1 MAIESNQANL
11 LANAHKSGQ
20 SPLEV
25 ALVPRLLDSDPIR
38 ALAAPDAQH
47 DPFLIYAPLLEHR
60 PVFWYEPLHSWM
72 LTRYADCTAVLRD
85 SARFSTDWRRVGETV
100 PPAARSIQ
108 ALDPPEQTPV
118 RRLFV
123 EAVRAAHNDEVR
135 DEVVQQTITRL
146 DVLAGRDSFDFVTEF
161 AEPLALATIA
171 RLLGVPAPDP
181 AWFVPLANAIS
192 DGMDGHLWTDRLA
205 PATAA
210 RTELAALAGQWLAD
224 PDAGGIVGFVARR
237 AEHYGVD
244 PALTATT
251 LRVALHAGYT
261 SASKL
266 LSLSAVALLDVPGN
280 LAAFRAADTN
290 TAVEELTRYTSLV
303 QGVARACVTDTDLAG
318 VTLHAGDAVTLLL
331 GAANRD
337 PAQFDKPGELLLDRL
352 PNPHLGFGRG
362 THACIGSL
370 FAVMQTGI
378 VFSILADRY
387 PRARSIRAPT
397 YPGNVTQRTVGHL
410 EVSLT

>member
-1 MAIESNQANL
+1 MTRS
-11 LANAHKSGQ
+11 
-20 SPLEV
+20 
-25 ALVPRLLDSDPIR
+25 LDSDPIY

-47 DPFLIYAPLLEHR
+47 DPFLVYRPLLDQR
-60 PVFWYEPLHSWM
+60 PVFWHEPLHSWV
-72 LTRYADCTAVLRD
+72 LTRYADCSAVLRD
-85 SARFSTDWRRVGETV
+85 SLRFSTDWTRVGETV

-108 ALDPPEQTPV
+108 SLDPPEQTPV
-118 RRLFV
+118 RRLFI
-123 EAVRAAHNDEVR
+123 EAVRASNGDAVR
-135 DEVVQQTITRL
+135 DEVTRQAGTRL
-146 DVLAGRDSFDFVTEF
+146 DALAGRASFDFVTEF

-171 RLLGVPAPDP
+171 RLLGVVPPDP

-192 DGMDGHLWTDRLA
+192 DGMDGHLLTDRLA

-210 RTELAALAGQWLAD
+210 RAELAALTGRWLAAPGTD
-224 PDAGGIVGFVARR
+224 GVVGFVARR
-237 AEHYGVD
+237 AGDYGVD
-244 PALTATT
+244 AALTATT

-266 LSLSAVALLDVPGN
+266 LSLSAVALLGAPDG
-280 LAAFRAADTN
+280 LAAFRSADTN

-303 QGVARACVTDTDLAG
+303 QGVARACVEETELAG
-318 VTLHAGDAVTLLL
+318 VTLRKGDAVTLLL

-337 PAQFDKPGELLLDRL
+337 PAQFPKPDRLWLDRL
-352 PNPHLGFGRG
+352 PNAHLGFGRG

-387 PRARSIRAPT
+387 PQARSVNAPT
-397 YPGNVTQRTVGHL
+397 YPGNITQRTVGRL
-410 EVSLT
+410 EVSLS

>member
-1 MAIESNQANL
+1 LPPEEAS
-11 LANAHKSGQ
+11 
-20 SPLEV
+20 
-25 ALVPRLLDSDPIR
+25 VPRSLDSDPIH

-47 DPFLIYAPLLEHR
+47 DPFLVYAPLLEQR
-60 PVFWYEPLHSWM
+60 PVFWYEPLHSWV
-72 LTRYADCTAVLRD
+72 LTRHADCAAVLRD
-85 SARFSTDWRRVGETV
+85 SARFSTDWTRVGETV

-108 ALDPPEQTPV
+108 SLDPPEQTPV

-123 EAVRAAHNDEVR
+123 EAVRAAHDDAVREEVAR
-135 DEVVQQTITRL
+135 QAIARL
-146 DVLAGRDSFDFVTEF
+146 GVLASRESFDFVTEF
-161 AEPLALATIA
+161 AEPLALVTIA
-171 RLLGVPAPDP
+171 RLLGVPPPDP

-210 RTELAALAGQWLAD
+210 RAELAALAGRWLAD
-224 PDAGGIVGFVARR
+224 PGADGVVGFVARR
-237 AEHYGVD
+237 AGHYGVD
-244 PALTATT
+244 AALTATT
-251 LRVALHAGYT
+251 VRVALHAGYT

-266 LSLSAVALLDVPGN
+266 LSLSAVALLGTPDG
-280 LAAFRAADTN
+280 LGAFRAADTN

-303 QGVARACVTDTDLAG
+303 QGVARACVRGTDLAG
-318 VTLHAGDAVTLLL
+318 VTLREGDAVTLLL

-337 PAQFDKPGELLLDRL
+337 PARFENPAELWLNRL

-370 FAVMQTGI
+370 FAVTQTGI

-387 PRARSIRAPT
+387 PRARSVTAPT

-410 EVSLT
+410 EVSLS

>member
-1 MAIESNQANL
+1 MFS
-11 LANAHKSGQ
+11 S
-20 SPLEV
+20 
-25 ALVPRLLDSDPIR
+25 LDFDPIQ
-38 ALAAPDAQH
+38 ALAEPRAQH
-47 DPFLIYAPLLEHR
+47 DPFLVYGPLLDQH
-60 PVFWYEPLHSWM
+60 PVFWYEPLRSWV
-72 LTRYADCTAVLRD
+72 LTRYDDCSAVLRD
-85 SARFSTDWRRVGETV
+85 SARFSTDWSRVGEVV

-123 EAVRAAHNDEVR
+123 EAVRAAHGDVLR
-135 DEVVQQTITRL
+135 DEVVREASARL
-146 DVLAGRDSFDFVTEF
+146 DALASRESFDFVTEF
-161 AEPLALATIA
+161 AEPLALHTTAF
-171 RLLGVPAPDP
+171 LLGVPAPEQ

-192 DGMDGHLWTDRLA
+192 DGMDGHLFTDRLA

-210 RTELAALAGQWLAD
+210 RAELAALTARWLAD
-224 PDAGGIVGFVARR
+224 PGATGVVGFVAQR
-237 AEHYGVD
+237 AGHYGVEA
-244 PALTATT
+244 ALTATT

-266 LSLSAVALLDVPGN
+266 LSLSAVALLGVSGASNLPGG
-280 LAAFRAADTN
+280 LDAFRSADPN

-303 QGVARACVTDTDLAG
+303 QGVARACVQDTELAG
-318 VTLHAGDAVTLLL
+318 VTLRQGDAVTLLL

-337 PAQFDKPGELLLDRL
+337 PARFDGPAELRL
-352 PNPHLGFGRG
+352 TRSPNPHLGFGRG

-387 PRARSIRAPT
+387 PRARSVSPPT
-397 YPGNVTQRTVGHL
+397 YPGNVTQRTVGRF
-410 EVSLT
+410 EVALS